1 MHNDQLSTEI
11 IEYFHAANEDN
22 LYKKV
27 GLRDRQI
34 RHPSEVNGA
43 EGKLHAT
50 SINKLSGDQSILFLQ
65 KVKSKVKVYVSKV
78 VRTLRTK

>member
-1 MHNDQLSTEI
+1 MQQTRI
-11 IEYFHAANEDN
+11 ICTKRSDYVIAKFA
-22 LYKKV
+22 
-27 GLRDRQI
+27 I
-34 RHPSEVNGA
+34 RGTLVNGA

-78 VRTLRTK
+78 VRTLRTN